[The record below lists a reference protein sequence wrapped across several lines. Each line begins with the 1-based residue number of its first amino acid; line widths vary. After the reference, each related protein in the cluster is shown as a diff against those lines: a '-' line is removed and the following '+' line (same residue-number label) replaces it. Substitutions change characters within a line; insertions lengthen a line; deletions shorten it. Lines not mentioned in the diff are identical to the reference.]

1 MDKFLK
7 KISKDLEKSFIQIP
21 NTMAKLY
28 NNDIL
33 NILKTDEENIGD
45 QPEKDELI
53 EESVDSI
60 FSSSGDEQDKICKIK
75 TKMKNKKVA
84 VDLFTG
90 KEAEK
95 LFANRVDRDIFD
107 LKYHKQFNFYK
118 EYKLMNLNEK
128 LPLDDKDLT
137 DFNNYSMEVNK
148 VTKFLKTL
156 DMTLDCEVDFNIPC
170 VSTADILA
178 ILNSESKK
186 RCVFFDKD
194 LFKENI
200 YDIFGEVT
208 INLFKPS
215 IYIHKF
221 KQLIRYILVIKLI
234 ENNPDYFKTKNI
246 STTKKAI
253 MIVTDGKYGD
263 FINKLSES
271 KIFSKDFEEKEFIS
285 ESINTIINCKKFKEE
300 LEDFDYKIKSIKE
313 NKKKC
318 NDFLR
323 NYSDD
328 NYKNMKDNY
337 FKIKNTYTKDQDSLK
352 NRTTNLLKIL
362 KSSGIP
368 FIICYFPK
376 VGGEFPYDL
385 FGDRPIILKKIKNN
399 KDDDFYEYKFE
410 FFEEKSYIS
419 KEELEENYLSK
430 KEIKANYL
438 SKKEIE
444 EKYLTIEESKS
455 MKEKSNKIELEY
467 EKLKQESI
475 QTINKLD
482 YFQKMLETLAID
494 NPKIKQ
500 MLEIY
505 NTKK

>member
-95 LFANRVDRDIFD
+95 LFGNRVDRDIFD

-246 STTKKAI
+246 STTKKAN

-271 KIFSKDFEEKEFIS
+271 KIFSKDFEEKEFTS
-285 ESINTIINCKKFKEE
+285 NSIDNIINCKKFKEE
-300 LEDFDYKIKSIKE
+300 LDDFENKIKYINDGKI
-313 NKKKC
+313 KC
-318 NDFLR
+318 NAVI
-323 NYSDD
+323 SDYAKND
-328 NYKNMKDNY
+328 YIGVKNEYYKE
-337 FKIKNTYTKDQDSLK
+337 KNKYINDE
-352 NRTTNLLKIL
+352 NLLKERTKNLL
-362 KSSGIP
+362 KFLKASEIP
-368 FIICYFPK
+368 FIRCYFPK
-376 VGGEFPYDL
+376 EGGEFPFDF
-385 FGDRPIILKKIKNN
+385 FGNKPIILKKIK
-399 KDDDFYEYKFE
+399 
-410 FFEEKSYIS
+410 
-419 KEELEENYLSK
+419 
-430 KEIKANYL
+430 KEIIHININL
-438 SKKEIE
+438 NFLIQNHLFHKK
-444 EKYLTIEESKS
+444 
-455 MKEKSNKIELEY
+455 N
-467 EKLKQESI
+467 
-475 QTINKLD
+475 
-482 YFQKMLETLAID
+482 
-494 NPKIKQ
+494 
-500 MLEIY
+500 
-505 NTKK
+505 